1 MSALRAKDFTPGVPV
16 ALMLR
21 STEPKM
27 APDNGFGSAMM
38 FSSSAGPIYLDPDP
52 AREIVDQ
59 LQQLAIRPNELIRII
74 KIKTSHGGHRW
85 HVERPA
91 KIQGDIETA
100 PAAGSD
106 KKTAARTSSAEETN
120 NSNNTEET
128 KRLVEPLQPNGTP
141 VITPQSAKMCA
152 AFMAAVDA
160 IIEVQ
165 AYATRRGLGLT
176 FSEES
181 VRAIGLTIYIGE
193 DRR

>member
-1 MSALRAKDFTPGVPV
+1 MSALRAKDFTPGVPM

-21 STEPKM
+21 STEPKQ
-27 APDNGFGSAMM
+27 AKDNGFGAAMM
-38 FSSSAGPIYLDPDP
+38 FSSSAGPIYVDPDI
-52 AREIVDQ
+52 ARQIIDQ
-59 LQQLAIRPNELIRII
+59 LRELAVKPNELIRIV

-85 HVERPA
+85 HVERPDPA
-91 KIQGDIETA
+91 RNPQALLETV
-100 PAAGSD
+100 PAAAPDSGNRADQQGKNNSTEEQD
-106 KKTAARTSSAEETN
+106 GKTAQS
-120 NSNNTEET
+120 
-128 KRLVEPLQPNGTP
+128 NGTP

-193 DRR
+193 R